1 MIRAGVC
8 GIGGKMGMAI
18 LNVLLEKGHS
28 LGAAFEIET
37 YPFLGSDAGAVV
49 LKRDLNVNINPINI
63 NDMSGIDGVIDFS
76 NPKAS
81 LKLVD
86 IMKEIKK
93 PLVIGTTGFSDKE
106 KKEIVEASKYIPLL
120 ISPNMSIGV
129 NLLFKLVEL
138 SSKVLGNDFDIEV
151 FEAHH
156 REKIDAPSGTAKKI
170 LDIIKN
176 SVPGLKKAGLMYDR
190 TGIKARRSKNEIG
203 VQVLRGGDIVG
214 EHIVYFAGLGERI
227 ELSHKASS
235 RNIFARGAVAALEYL
250 VSMKPGLYEM
260 SDVLGL

>member
-1 MIRAGVC
+1 MIRVGVC
-8 GIGGKMGMAI
+8 GIGGRMGAAI

-28 LGAAFEIET
+28 LGAAFEIES
-37 YPFLGSDAGAVV
+37 YPYIGSDAGSV
-49 LKRDLNVNINPINI
+49 LLKKDLNVTINPINNSNI
-63 NDMSGIDGVIDFS
+63 ANIDGFIDFS

-81 LKLVD
+81 LKLIDV
-86 IMKEIKK
+86 MKEIKK
-93 PLVIGTTGFSDKE
+93 PLVIGTTGFTDKE
-106 KKEIVEASKYIPLL
+106 KKKIIGTSNYIPLL
-120 ISPNMSIGV
+120 FSPNMSIGV

-138 SSKVLGNDFDIEV
+138 SSKALGDDFDIEV

-156 REKIDAPSGTAKKI
+156 RDKIDAPSGTAKKI

-176 SVPGLKKAGLMYDR
+176 AVPGLKKSNLIYDR
-190 TGIKARRSKNEIG
+190 TGIKVKRSRKEIG

-214 EHIVYFAGLGERI
+214 EHTVFFAGLGERI
-227 ELSHKASS
+227 ELTHKASS

-250 VSMKPGLYEM
+250 VSREPGLYDM